1 MANLEKT
8 MSDKKI
14 SNKTILGNPIFSGEK
29 ILACIDDSSMNDSV
43 CDFATWI
50 AKVTNRPLKLLHT
63 IETSN
68 NAAVSN
74 YSGAIGLSSE
84 QASLHQLSDDDKN
97 KTKSLIE
104 QGRLMLNESKTY
116 VQKLGIEQVETYQH
130 HGGLAES
137 LVDLKDEMR
146 VMVIGV
152 LAKSDTPNGDAKDES
167 SVHQIKSIIRAMH
180 KPVLVVNR
188 KYSTPKATMLAYDG
202 KESSKKALQMMVS
215 GKLFQGML
223 CHLVNVGKA
232 DAELLDEASKVLNDV
247 GIETTCAH
255 LEGKAH
261 DVLAK
266 YQLENNID
274 IMLMGAFSHN
284 RFRDFLMGSF
294 TAKMLDVTN
303 CPLLLL
309 R

>member
-1 MANLEKT
+1 MANLEKM
-8 MSDKKI
+8 MSDKTN
-14 SNKTILGNPIFSGEK
+14 SDNPIFSGEK
-29 ILACIDDSSMNDSV
+29 ILACIDGSSMNKSV

-84 QASLHQLSDDDKN
+84 QASLHKLSDDDKN

-104 QGRLMLNESKTY
+104 QGRLMLNESKKY
-116 VQKLGIEQVETYQH
+116 VQELGFNQVETYQH

-152 LAKSDTPNGDAKDES
+152 LAQSDKTNDEGT
-167 SVHQIKSIIRAMH
+167 VHQIKSIIRAMH
-180 KPVLVVNR
+180 KPVLVVN
-188 KYSTPKATMLAYDG
+188 KAYSDPKATMLAYDG

-232 DAELLDEASKVLNDV
+232 DAELLDEASKILNDA
-247 GIETTCAH
+247 GIKTTCAH

-261 DVLAK
+261 DALAN

>member
-1 MANLEKT
+1 
-8 MSDKKI
+8 MSILD
-14 SNKTILGNPIFSGEK
+14 KTILDKTVLDKKNSDSPIFSGEK
-29 ILACIDDSSMNDSV
+29 ILACIDGSSMNESV

-50 AKVTNRPLKLLHT
+50 AKETNRPLKLLHT

-84 QASLHQLSDDDKN
+84 QASLHKLSDDDKN

-116 VQKLGIEQVETYQH
+116 VQKLGFDNVETYQH

-152 LAKSDTPNGDAKDES
+152 LAKSEKTNDDSEDES
-167 SVHQIKSIIRAMH
+167 TVHQIKSIIRAMH
-180 KPVLVVNR
+180 KPVLVVN
-188 KYSTPKATMLAYDG
+188 KAYSVPKATMLAYDG

-215 GKLFQGML
+215 GDLFQGML

-232 DAELLDEASKVLNDV
+232 DAALLDEASKILNDA
-247 GIETTCAH
+247 GIKTTCAH

-261 DVLAK
+261 DALAN

-274 IMLMGAFSHN
+274 LMLMGAFSHN

>member
-1 MANLEKT
+1 MANLENRFSASVT
-8 MSDKKI
+8 EQ
-14 SNKTILGNPIFSGEK
+14 NKCDLIFSGEK
-29 ILACIDDSSMNDSV
+29 ILACIDESSISQSV
-43 CDFATWI
+43 CDYATWI
-50 AKVTNRPLKLLHT
+50 AKVTNRSLKLLHT
-63 IETSN
+63 IEPVHN
-68 NAAVSN
+68 NAVSN
-74 YSGAIGLSSE
+74 HSAALGLSSE
-84 QASLHQLSDDDKN
+84 QASLNEITENEKN
-97 KTKSLIE
+97 LAKSLIE
-104 QGRLMLNESKTY
+104 QGRLMLNNSKDY
-116 VQKLGIEQVETYQH
+116 VIKLGLEQVETYQH

-137 LVDLKDEMR
+137 LIDLKDEMR

-152 LAKSDTPNGDAKDES
+152 LTKLEKTADDENDDHT
-167 SVHQIKSIIRAMH
+167 VQQIKSIIRAMH

-188 KYSTPKATMLAYDG
+188 LFSTPKATMLAYDG
-202 KESSKKALQMMVS
+202 KDSSKMALQMMAT
-215 GKLFQGML
+215 GTLFKDMI

-232 DAELLDEASKVLNDV
+232 SADLLDEASQILNKA

-255 LEGKAH
+255 LEGVPH
-261 DVLAK
+261 DALAS

-294 TAKMLDVTN
+294 TAKMLDATN

>member
-1 MANLEKT
+1 MSILEKT
-8 MSDKKI
+8 ILDKKN
-14 SNKTILGNPIFSGEK
+14 SDNPMFSGEK
-29 ILACIDDSSMNDSV
+29 ILACIDGSSMSESV

-63 IETSN
+63 IEPNHNTT
-68 NAAVSN
+68 VSN

-84 QASLHQLSDDDKN
+84 QASLNEPSNTDKN
-97 KTKSLIE
+97 RAKSLIE
-104 QGRLMLNESKTY
+104 QGRLMLNDSKSY
-116 VQKLGIEQVETYQH
+116 VQNLGFDQVETYQH

-146 VMVIGV
+146 VMVIGIRGQ
-152 LAKSDTPNGDAKDES
+152 LHES
-167 SVHQIKSIIRAMH
+167 NEDINEEGIGHQIKSVIRSMH

-188 KYSTPKATMLAYDG
+188 KYTTPKTTMLAYDG
-202 KESSKKALQMMVS
+202 RDSSKKALQMMAT
-215 GKLFQGML
+215 GTLFKDIT

-232 DAELLDEASKVLNDV
+232 DAALLDEASMILNDA
-247 GIETTCAH
+247 GIKTTCAH
-255 LEGKAH
+255 LEGIAH
-261 DVLAK
+261 DALAN

-274 IMLMGAFSHN
+274 LMLMGAFSHN

>member
-1 MANLEKT
+1 MAILEKSG
-8 MSDKKI
+8 SDK
-14 SNKTILGNPIFSGEK
+14 LMFSGEK
-29 ILACIDDSSMNDSV
+29 ILACIDGSSMSVSV

-50 AKVTNRPLKLLHT
+50 ARVTNRPLKLLHT

-68 NAAVSN
+68 NMAVSN

-84 QASLHQLSDDDKN
+84 QASLNKLSDNDRN

-104 QGRLMLNESKTY
+104 QGRLMLNESKDY
-116 VQKLGIEQVETYQH
+116 VQKLGFEQVETYQH

-152 LAKSDTPNGDAKDES
+152 LDKLDNANDENT
-167 SVHQIKSIIRAMH
+167 VHQIKSIIRAMH
-180 KPVLVVNR
+180 KPVLVVN
-188 KYSTPKATMLAYDG
+188 KEYITPKTTMLAYDG
-202 KESSKKALQMMVS
+202 KDSSKMALQMMAT
-215 GKLFQGML
+215 GTLFKDMR

-232 DAELLDEASKVLNDV
+232 SVNLLEEASEILNKA

-255 LEGKAH
+255 LEGVPH
-261 DVLAK
+261 DALAT
-266 YQLENNID
+266 YQLENDID